1 MNPSLRFVLILVGV
15 LALVVLIAGDPDGS
29 DPGPP
34 LSPEGT
40 GPSGA
45 KAMTILLD
53 ELGADVDVDRG
64 VPDADVETAVLLQ
77 DRLDDG
83 RREALGRWV
92 EDGGTL
98 VVADPASGLT
108 PPVAEPLG
116 SFAGFGDIDLDA
128 GDCDMDALADVEHLA
143 LGGGVLYESSAG
155 SARCFDDGAGAFVVE
170 SAFGQGRVIAVGG
183 PYPFTNEGLG
193 RADAAV
199 LVADLLAPEPEGT
212 RVAFLDRADPVD
224 GRPGG
229 GDETLLDLVPDRV
242 VLALIQLGLAF
253 GAYVWFRARRA
264 GRPVAEPLPTTL
276 AGSELVAAVGQLL
289 AQERDPERAAGLLR
303 DDLRRT
309 LGRRLGLGP
318 DASLDEL
325 LAAAERAGADPD
337 RLRDLVAGRT
347 VADGEALTT
356 LARDIDVIRRE
367 VLHEQ
372 H

>member
-15 LALVVLIAGDPDGS
+15 LALVVLVAGNPDGS

-45 KAMTILLD
+45 KAMTVLLD
-53 ELGADVDVDRG
+53 ELGADVVVEAG
-64 VPDADVETAVLLQ
+64 VPDADVDTAVLLQ
-77 DRLDDG
+77 DRLDGG

-92 EDGGTL
+92 DDGGTL
-98 VVADPASGLT
+98 IVADPASGLT

-116 SFAGFGDIDLDA
+116 SFAGFGDVDLDA
-128 GDCDMDALADVEHLA
+128 GDCDMDALADVEHLE
-143 LGGGVLYESSAG
+143 LGGGVLFESSAG
-155 SARCFDDGAGAFVVE
+155 SARCFDDGSGAFVVE
-170 SAFGQGRVIAVGG
+170 SPVGQGRVIAVGG

-212 RVAFLDRADPVD
+212 QVAFLDRTDLVE

-229 GDETLLDLVPDRV
+229 GEETLVDLVPDRV

-318 DASLDEL
+318 DATLDEL
-325 LAAAERAGADPD
+325 LAAAERSGADPD
-337 RLRDLVAGRT
+337 RLRDLLAGRP

-356 LARDIDVIRRE
+356 LAQDIDVTRRE

-372 H
+372 Q

>member
-98 VVADPASGLT
+98 VVADPSSGLT
-108 PPVAEPLG
+108 PPVAEPVG
-116 SFAGFGDIDLDA
+116 SFAGFGDVDLDA
-128 GDCDMDALADVEHLA
+128 GDCDMDALADVEHLD

-199 LVADLLAPEPEGT
+199 LVADLLAPDPEGT
-212 RVAFLDRADPVD
+212 RVAFLDRADPVA

-289 AQERDPERAAGLLR
+289 AAGAGPRAGRRSPAGR
-303 DDLRRT
+303 SASDLGSPPRPGSRCLAGRAPGRRRT
-309 LGRRLGLGP
+309 GGGRSRPPAGPVGRPHGRRRRGP
-318 DASLDEL
+318 DHI
-325 LAAAERAGADPD
+325 GA
-337 RLRDLVAGRT
+337 RHRRDSTG
-347 VADGEALTT
+347 GPP
-356 LARDIDVIRRE
+356 
-367 VLHEQ
+367 
-372 H
+372 